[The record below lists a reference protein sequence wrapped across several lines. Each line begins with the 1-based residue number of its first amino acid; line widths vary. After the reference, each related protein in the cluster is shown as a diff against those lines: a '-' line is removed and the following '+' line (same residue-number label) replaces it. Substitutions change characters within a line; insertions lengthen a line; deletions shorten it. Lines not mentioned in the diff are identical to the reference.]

1 MGIMPKSPKLDFNKV
16 SKVKVLSKVKLMS
29 NLKLFK
35 IMVLS
40 KVKLMSNWK
49 FFFRL
54 HQQESLFYKTAQ
66 SESLGGN
73 YNYVVSSRN

>member
-35 IMVLS
+35 IMS

-49 FFFRL
+49 FLFRL
-54 HQQESLFYKTAQ
+54 HQQGSLFYKTAQ

-73 YNYVVSSRN
+73 YNYVVSSRS